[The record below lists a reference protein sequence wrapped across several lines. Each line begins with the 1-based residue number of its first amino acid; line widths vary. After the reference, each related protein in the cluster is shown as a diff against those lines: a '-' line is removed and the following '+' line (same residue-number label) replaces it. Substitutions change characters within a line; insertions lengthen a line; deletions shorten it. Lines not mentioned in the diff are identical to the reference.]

1 MNYLLFYFL
10 ISSQTPK
17 VINAKKTVITP
28 RIDGFI
34 EDCWAYGDSVSDF
47 VQYCPKFGNNPS
59 EKTVVYILLDKDNIY
74 VAFKCYFSTE
84 KPFVDLGGK
93 EDRITLYLDTFNSK
107 REAYCFSVTISG
119 LNDNMQVFNN
129 GKDFVDT
136 WDCVWFY
143 NVRLYNNRYEV
154 EMKIPFKAIR
164 YKKGLN
170 EWEINFRRFIG
181 KNSESDYWSIEKN
194 GLRVS
199 DFGLLKDI
207 TPHCSELYIKA
218 YPVGI
223 LRYENRLY
231 LGLGG
236 DASWDFLPS
245 AGVSFT
251 FFPDFAQIEGRPI

>member
-1 MNYLLFYFL
+1 MANLKKGGETMALMKYKRDDPFRALEALHDEINKLLNLSWGRFPAL
-10 ISSQTPK
+10 REEILAP
-17 VINAKKTVITP
+17 
-28 RIDGFI
+28 
-34 EDCWAYGDSVSDF
+34 SVD
-47 VQYCPKFGNNPS
+47 VW
-59 EKTVVYILLDKDNIY
+59 EDKDNIY
-74 VAFKCYFSTE
+74 VAFRCYYSTE
-84 KPFVDLGGK
+84 KPFIDLGGK